1 MKESWR
7 ERLNISRIAI
17 NAPRLTIAFWLA
29 VAMAGILAFSSL
41 KYALFPDISFPV
53 VIINAQADLAT
64 AITTEQQLTKPLE
77 NPLFSLPGRRDISS
91 TTSPGQ
97 SVISIFF
104 KIGTNLD
111 KATAA
116 VKQAISQVPLP
127 PQATTEVIPVDLNE
141 SATVTYALVPAP
153 FGLAQG
159 KLSQVEGSEQKTLEE
174 LSQIAQDNLIPP
186 LKALPGTAKVN
197 LLGQGTVREDNPHKS
212 LTRPL
217 PTLVRF
223 NGQEA
228 IAVQV
233 IKKGAANSLDLAA
246 QAEKLVKDIAQKL
259 PDVKIILA
267 ETQAEYIRAALQ
279 GTIDDLL
286 LAVLL
291 SVLVILIFLGSF
303 AATIIS
309 ALVIP
314 LSLLGT
320 FIIMAIYGFNLET
333 LTLLALA
340 LVIGIV
346 VDDAIVDVEN
356 ISRLI
361 DAGETPKNAALKGTR
376 EIGLAVTAST
386 LTIVAV
392 FIPVA
397 FMGGAVGQF
406 FQPFGLTVSAAVIFS
421 LLIARTLSP
430 VLAVY
435 WLKPQSQAKMT
446 KQKRPIENAY
456 RRLLNWSLRHRLLVI
471 AIALI
476 TFFAGIA
483 LIPFISRGFIPR
495 LDRGEFN
502 LVYTSPLPK
511 ITQIS
516 PPFGLAQG
524 KNKPTA
530 KSSSDS
536 FAWISQLTSSPES
549 FLLRRTI
556 RDGSKLEAP
565 ILRDGEVEST
575 FLIAGLRGEPNRG
588 KIHVTLKGDRK
599 SHTSAVQQRI
609 RQILPPIRGVNVSI
623 EDIPFVQTEAEKP
636 IQIAIK
642 SDNLQLLRDS
652 AEKLR
657 VEAAKIAGLKDISL
671 SSRLNERGDFLA
683 IERLNGQQAIF
694 LSANLSPDLGLEDAA
709 IKIEG
714 IPLPEGIT
722 LQRWGT
728 SSQSSDVLGS
738 FGRTLILATIL
749 MLGVLWLLFRRL
761 LETIVIAL
769 CLPLAIV
776 GAMLG
781 LLVTGSEFSMISLI
795 GFIFLLGLLDKNAVL
810 LLDYTNQ
817 LRQQGWSREEAVL
830 ETGMIRLRPILMT
843 TCSTILGMI
852 PIALG
857 LGTGAE
863 LRQPMAMVIVGGLV
877 TSSLL
882 SLIVVPVLYLSLED
896 VWNQIKAWKK

>member
-1 MKESWR
+1 MRDDQNMKESWR

-91 TTSPGQ
+91 TTAPGQ

-141 SATVTYALVPAP
+141 SATVTYALV
-153 FGLAQG
+153 
-159 KLSQVEGSEQKTLEE
+159 SEQKTLEE

-361 DAGETPKNAALKGTR
+361 NAGETPKNAALKGTR

-421 LLIARTLSP
+421 LLVARTLSP

-435 WLKPQSQAKMT
+435 WLKPQSRAKMT
-446 KQKRPIENAY
+446 KQKRPIENTY

-476 TFFAGIA
+476 TFLAGIA

-536 FAWISQLTSSPES
+536 FAWISQLASSPES

-565 ILRDGEVEST
+565 ILQDGEVEST
-575 FLIAGLRGEPNRG
+575 FMIAGLRGEPNRG
-588 KIHVTLKGDRK
+588 KIHVTLKSDRK

-609 RQILPPIRGVNVSI
+609 RQILPTIRGVNVSV

-642 SDNLQLLRDS
+642 SDDFKLLRDS

-709 IKIEG
+709 IKIEA

>member
-141 SATVTYALVPAP
+141 SATVTYALVPA
-153 FGLAQG
+153 
-159 KLSQVEGSEQKTLEE
+159 LSQVEGSEQKTLEE

-197 LLGQGTVREDNPHKS
+197 LLGQGIVREDNPHKS

-246 QAEKLVKDIAQKL
+246 QAEKLVNDIAQKL

-575 FLIAGLRGEPNRG
+575 FLIAGLRSEPNRG